1 MADGNKKALVS
12 SQKIKNPKAKKAN
25 FKRKI
30 PKPQTSVTKAVLLVA
45 FTAEIRHSCTKQMK

>member
-25 FKRKI
+25 FKKSQKHRC
-30 PKPQTSVTKAVLLVA
+30 L
-45 FTAEIRHSCTKQMK
+45 